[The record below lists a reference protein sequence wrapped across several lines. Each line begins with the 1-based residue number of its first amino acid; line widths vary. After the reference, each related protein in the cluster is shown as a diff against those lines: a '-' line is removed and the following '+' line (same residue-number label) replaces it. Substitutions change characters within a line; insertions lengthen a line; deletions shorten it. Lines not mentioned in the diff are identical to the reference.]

1 MGIFMDIKKRIEI
14 DWIEWKNYK
23 ISLWNVKR
31 DRRLIERAIK
41 RARIKNASDG
51 KTYYVLRDVTGG
63 INEFNSSDVR
73 YWTRVGMLPKM
84 DINKRLT
91 EALAIVT
98 SSSITRNTYTKAQN
112 KKEEKTTIKL

>member
-1 MGIFMDIKKRIEI
+1 MGIFTDIKKRIEI

-73 YWTRVGMLPKM
+73 Y
-84 DINKRLT
+84 
-91 EALAIVT
+91 
-98 SSSITRNTYTKAQN
+98 
-112 KKEEKTTIKL
+112 